1 MVLILVK
8 ILLRKLKKANKF
20 MLGTYIFTTIAYL
33 ISFAFLV
40 KNLLSLAGIETTLRI
55 VFIIIFSI
63 LIIIYFIWNLIN
75 IILKRKKTFIV
86 TTILFLILTIV
97 FGIGSYAI
105 NFVYNQIGNV
115 GEKETVVYTTYLIAL
130 KDTKITDDSK
140 LGMMSDESNI
150 EWNILPK
157 ELIEKEKLN
166 NEIIDYEDNFIMLH
180 DLYNG
185 TVDGIFVSSNY
196 LTLYGN
202 EEAYENISVE
212 TYVVYEHSKEMK
224 NQDLEL
230 ASTKTLDEPF
240 TVLLMGVDS
249 KTEGLNANAA
259 FNGDTLM
266 LITFNPHTLSATVFS
281 IPRDTY
287 VPIACNNNKYA
298 KINSSAAYGTSCVI
312 DTVEQLT
319 DIEIDY
325 YAKINFKG
333 VVALVDALGGID
345 VLVTKEFCEQNSDR
359 SFAEED
365 LICLEEGFQ
374 HLDGEQTL
382 AYARHRKT
390 LLRSD
395 IDRTK
400 NQQLI
405 VEAMAKKALTIS
417 SFEDFEN
424 ILNAVSSNIATNM
437 SEKQILSSYDIL
449 KKMLS
454 NSLNDEDFIKIEKT
468 YLEYY
473 SLPVYTSNMYTSAI
487 GHYEGSLD
495 AIKKA
500 MKVNLELEEPEVIK
514 TFKYSYNEAYESKLI
529 GQGITTGE
537 KLTLVP
543 SFIGQTAS
551 YVRDW
556 GNQNGINIIVDGSES
571 GTVTSQNIHDGVLVK
586 SISSITITTSGYTTP
601 IESAPI
607 PNTSINNNSNTTNNT
622 ESTDTENTT
631 TEEETKTE
639 TSDEIDE
646 AITDLIS

>member
-1 MVLILVK
+1 MVTYGMMTVK
-8 ILLRKLKKANKF
+8 L
-20 MLGTYIFTTIAYL
+20 
-33 ISFAFLV
+33 FLYHV
-40 KNLLSLAGIETTLRI
+40 
-55 VFIIIFSI
+55 
-63 LIIIYFIWNLIN
+63 IN
-75 IILKRKKTFIV
+75 IILKKKKTFII
-86 TTILFLILTIV
+86 TTIICLLLSVIFS
-97 FGIGSYAI
+97 FGAFAI
-105 NFVYNQIGNV
+105 DYVYNQIGNV

-130 KDTKITDDSK
+130 KDKEITKDSK
-140 LGMMSDESNI
+140 LGMLSDETSI

-157 ELIEKEKLN
+157 ELIEKEKLD
-166 NEIIDYEDNFIMLH
+166 NETLNYEDNLIMLQ

-212 TYVVYEHSKEMK
+212 TYVVYEHSKEME
-224 NQDLEL
+224 NQDLDL
-230 ASTKTLDEPF
+230 ATAKKLNEPF
-240 TVLLMGVDS
+240 SVLLMGVDS

-266 LITFNPHTLSATVFS
+266 LITFNPHTLTATVFS

-312 DTVEQLT
+312 DTVENLT
-319 DIEIDY
+319 DIEVDY

-333 VVALVDALGGID
+333 VVALVEALGGID
-345 VLVTKEFCEQNSDR
+345 VEVTKEFCEQNSDR
-359 SFAEED
+359 SFAKED
-365 LICLEEGFQ
+365 LICLKEGYQ
-374 HLDGEQTL
+374 HLNGEETL

-405 VEAMAKKALTIS
+405 VEAMAQKALTIS

-424 ILNAVSSNIATNM
+424 ILNAVSSNISTNM

-449 KKMLS
+449 KSMLS
-454 NSLNDEDFIKIEKT
+454 NSLKGKDFIKIEKT

-495 AIKKA
+495 ALKKA

-514 TFKYSYNEAYESKLI
+514 TFKYSYNEDYESKLI

-556 GNQNGINIIVDGSES
+556 GNQNSININVEGSES
-571 GTVTSQNIHDGVLVK
+571 GIVTSQNIHDGVLVK
-586 SISSITITTSGYTTP
+586 SISSITIKTGGYSAP
-601 IESAPI
+601 IES
-607 PNTSINNNSNTTNNT
+607 NTNKENTNSQST
-622 ESTDTENTT
+622 ETENTN
-631 TEEETKTE
+631 TEEITT
-639 TSDEIDE
+639 TTPEIDE
-646 AITDLIS
+646 NITDLIS